1 MLTSAYPQDWIKHLD
16 ALAENA
22 ADSDTK
28 IYLLIDGVF
37 LPGLHRKLH
46 QLSPTLLFES
56 LPGCNDETRDVSP
69 FLIPYKTTSP
79 HLARHLDQCSGRPM
93 VSVIETGESQ
103 AELAERLAAWCIVE
117 VDGQRFNFRFPD
129 TRRLPT
135 IFSVLTP
142 EQKSQMTGPAMRWSF
157 IARDGSWREL
167 PVASV
172 VSAIADRPAI
182 LNEQQFAELVADSEA
197 DEMLTLLQDRGYVI
211 DSDPYL
217 YYSIVSQALRV
228 AQSSALAVGA
238 KLDWC
243 ERCVGDG
250 ELMAADQGAA
260 RFASW
265 LAVSV

>member
-1 MLTSAYPQDWIKHLD
+1 MLISAYPKDWMKHLD
-16 ALAENA
+16 VLALNA
-22 ADSDTK
+22 TQSDTV

-69 FLIPYKTTSP
+69 FLIPYKTAAP
-79 HLARHLDQCSGRPM
+79 HLARTLDQCNGWPM
-93 VSVIETGESQ
+93 VSVMETSETQ
-103 AELAERLAAWCIVE
+103 AELAKRLAAWCIVE

-142 EQKSQMTGPAMRWSF
+142 EQKSQMTGPAKRWSF
-157 IARDGSWREL
+157 IARDGSWQEL
-167 PVASV
+167 PVAPMA
-172 VSAIADRPAI
+172 SATAGRPTM
-182 LNEQQFAELVADSEA
+182 LNEQQFAELVADSEP
-197 DEMLTLLQDRGYVI
+197 DEMLALLQDRGYVI
-211 DSDPYL
+211 DSDPHL
-217 YYSIVSQALRV
+217 YYSIVAQALRV
-228 AQSSALAVGA
+228 ARNNALSAGA

-250 ELMAADQGAA
+250 ELMTTDQGAA